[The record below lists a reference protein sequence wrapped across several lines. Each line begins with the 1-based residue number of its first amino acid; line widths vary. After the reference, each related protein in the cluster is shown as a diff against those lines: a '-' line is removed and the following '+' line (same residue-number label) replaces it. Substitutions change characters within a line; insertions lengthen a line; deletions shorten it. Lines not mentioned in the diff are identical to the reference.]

1 MILTQCEPAEPNILW
16 HTFHGNLC
24 DDLERRIPNLFPHC
38 QNPTQDDVFDYGLF
52 LIQGL
57 LIERDKTLEQ
67 YNLPL
72 PVGHWQQEL
81 RSGSNRLIDEQR
93 SYDIQLEAQHYI
105 ENEAKLNLQQRHV
118 VRTVISA
125 VEGGNGGVFFVQAA
139 AGCGKTFV
147 SNTLTHYFRREH
159 KIVLCV
165 ASSGIASLLLIGGR
179 TVHSRFKIPLVLTDV
194 SCTIKKG
201 SPEAALCQEAALI
214 IWDEA
219 PMQEHLISSSVDKTL
234 QDIRESTKR
243 FGGVVTVFLGDW
255 RQTLPVKPKA
265 TQQEVVAS
273 SLLRSPFWHEVK
285 LLQLTTNMRL
295 ESSERDQQFAQYLL
309 GIGVG
314 KHTTEAGEIMLPAAF
329 KCGDTVQS
337 LTNAVYPSLSALSA
351 GSDNSA
357 YFAERAILTSRNS
370 EVAELNNTLLDQ
382 FPGSDKTYNSADS
395 VVSEVVADHELEHL
409 RGSYAPEV
417 LASLNSSGVPL
428 AVLKLKKGA
437 PVMVLR
443 NIDPRLGICNG
454 SRGLIHQ
461 MTERVVQLRL
471 LTGTSSGQLVLIPR
485 MTLTSGPD
493 DFPFTLQRR
502 QFPLRLA
509 FAMTINKS
517 QGQSL
522 KLVGI
527 DLRSPVFSHGQLYVA
542 LSRCTS
548 VQRIKVLFNVPTEND
563 RECTA
568 NSTKT
573 CNIVYKE
580 ALTPITSLDRSQ

>member
-1 MILTQCEPAEPNILW
+1 M
-16 HTFHGNLC
+16 
-24 DDLERRIPNLFPHC
+24 
-38 QNPTQDDVFDYGLF
+38 F

-57 LIERDKTLEQ
+57 LIERDKSLEQ

-93 SYDIQLEAQHYI
+93 SYDIRLEAQHYI
-105 ENEAKLNLQQRHV
+105 ENEAKLNPQQRHV
-118 VRTVISA
+118 VQTVISA

-201 SPEAALCQEAALI
+201 SPEAALCREAALI

-273 SLLRSPFWHEVK
+273 SLLRSPFWHEVQ

-295 ESSERDQQFAQYLL
+295 ESSERDRWYAKFLL
-309 GIGVG
+309 GVGVG
-314 KHTTEAGEIMLPAAF
+314 EHTTAGEITLPPEF
-329 KCGDTVQS
+329 NCGDSVES
-337 LTNAVYPSLSALSA
+337 LTNTIYPSLSTLSA
-351 GSDNSA
+351 SSNNSA

-370 EVAELNNTLLDQ
+370 EVAELNNTLLSQ
-382 FPGSDKTYNSADS
+382 FPGTDKTYNSADS
-395 VVSEVVADHELEHL
+395 VVSEVVADH
-409 RGSYAPEV
+409 
-417 LASLNSSGVPL
+417 
-428 AVLKLKKGA
+428 
-437 PVMVLR
+437 
-443 NIDPRLGICNG
+443 
-454 SRGLIHQ
+454 
-461 MTERVVQLRL
+461 
-471 LTGTSSGQLVLIPR
+471 
-485 MTLTSGPD
+485 
-493 DFPFTLQRR
+493 
-502 QFPLRLA
+502 
-509 FAMTINKS
+509 
-517 QGQSL
+517 
-522 KLVGI
+522 
-527 DLRSPVFSHGQLYVA
+527 
-542 LSRCTS
+542 
-548 VQRIKVLFNVPTEND
+548 
-563 RECTA
+563 
-568 NSTKT
+568 
-573 CNIVYKE
+573 
-580 ALTPITSLDRSQ
+580 